1 MWYFCSH
8 FSSFPRYCQT
18 LITGKGI
25 GHVYKSG
32 QPNCPYPYPNTTFV
46 ITPPSSLSS
55 QPDSTNDFGVTLIAN
70 NQPLPV
76 SNITTT
82 NQVDTDINDDDY
94 SQYFTS
100 PRKHKHVTPKIRDKN
115 NETIQVHPKVHP
127 LP

>member
-82 NQVDTDINDDDY
+82 NQVDTDSNNDYDTW
-94 SQYFTS
+94 YFAD
-100 PRKHKHVTPKIRDKN
+100 PRK
-115 NETIQVHPKVHP
+115 
-127 LP
+127 